1 MLWLSIPI
9 IILVIFFFLY
19 VPYRRD
25 IQNAYAHLNSID
37 HDVIETKYCPV
48 DVAIHGEGEP
58 VLVSHGIAGG
68 FDQGLGLAEA
78 YLGNGYRVIAPSRFG
93 YHGTPMP
100 ADATPACQADAFVGL
115 LDSLNIDQLTV
126 VANSAGG
133 TSAIQMALRHPERV
147 KALIF
152 ISTAAPTV
160 GKPITLPPKPVI
172 QLVFNSDFLMWVITT
187 YFQSMMQPNVGV
199 PAGYPLSNADQ
210 LMVSGVIRSVL
221 PIKPRTAGFVF
232 DMFTSN
238 TDMDQHPDEYPMEK
252 IVVPTLVIH
261 AMDDPLAVYDNA
273 EALAA
278 RIPNAKLLS
287 IPRGGHLLLGMEQM
301 VRSETAQ
308 FLQWVTNSNELLAD
322 VSFRGE

>member
-1 MLWLSIPI
+1 MNTSILFSNMIWLSIPI
-9 IILVIFFFLY
+9 IILAILFFLY

-25 IQNAYAHLNSID
+25 IQNAYTHLNSID
-37 HDVIETKYCPV
+37 HDVIETKYGHV
-48 DVAIHGEGEP
+48 NVAIHGEGEP

-78 YLGNGYRVIAPSRFG
+78 YLGNGYKVIAPSRFG
-93 YHGTPMP
+93 YHSAPMP
-100 ADATPACQADAFVGL
+100 VDATPASQADAFVCL
-115 LDSLNIDQLTV
+115 LDSLKIERAAV
-126 VANSAGG
+126 MANSAGG
-133 TSAIQMALRHPERV
+133 PSAIQMALRHPERV

-152 ISTAAPTV
+152 VSTAAPTV
-160 GKPITLPPKPVI
+160 GKPITLPLKPVI

-187 YFQSMMQPNVGV
+187 YFQSMMQPSVGV
-199 PAGYPLSNADQ
+199 PTGYPLSNADQ
-210 LMVSGVIRSVL
+210 LMVSRVIRSVL
-221 PIKPRTAGFVF
+221 PIKRRTAGFVF

-238 TDMDQHPDEYPMEK
+238 TDMDQHPYEYPLEN
-252 IVVPTLVIH
+252 IIVPTLVVH
-261 AMDDPLAVYDNA
+261 AMDDPLATYDNA

-308 FLQWVTNSNELLAD
+308 FLQPVTN
-322 VSFRGE
+322 